1 MIRSVRTEVAA
12 ILQATRQH
20 AFLATVDGDQPACR
34 VVAPFVD
41 DELNIWIV
49 TFRQSRKVAHIEKN
63 PRVCLS
69 FLEIPGYAREANVY
83 GRASLVTAEAEKQ
96 HIWDIGAENLR
107 RYFPEGPSSD
117 RFCLLR
123 VHVDRVEWRQG
134 ATHEYMVYRPKIR
147 SNA

>member
-1 MIRSVRTEVAA
+1 MTRSVRNEVAA

-20 AFLATVDGDQPACR
+20 AFLATVDGEQPVCR

-41 DELNIWIV
+41 NDLNIWIV
-49 TFRQSRKVAHIEKN
+49 TFRQSRKVTQIEKN

-69 FLEIPGYAREANVY
+69 FLEIPGYTREANVF
-83 GRASLVTAEAEKQ
+83 GRASLVAASDEKQ
-96 HIWDIGAENLR
+96 RIWDIGADSLR
-107 RYFPEGPSSD
+107 RYFPEGPSSA

-134 ATHEYMVYRPKIR
+134 ATSEYQVYRPR
-147 SNA
+147 SRRG